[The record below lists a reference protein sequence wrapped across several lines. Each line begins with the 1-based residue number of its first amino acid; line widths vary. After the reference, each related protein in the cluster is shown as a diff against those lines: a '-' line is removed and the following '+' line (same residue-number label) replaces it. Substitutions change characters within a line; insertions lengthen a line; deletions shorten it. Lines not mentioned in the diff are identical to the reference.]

1 MVRKDGKDV
10 MALKPGHLIGTG
22 LALTGQPSPIA
33 ATFTEVAR
41 YFVWPLGNI
50 RVFLDKRPDLRVI
63 LLNLVNRD
71 LAVKLEKISSYLP
84 RL

>member
-10 MALKPGHLIGTG
+10 MALKPGYLIGTAM
-22 LALTGQPSPIA
+22 ALTGQPSPIA
-33 ATFTEVAR
+33 ASFTEAAR
-41 YFVWPLGNI
+41 YFVWPVGNI
-50 RVFLDKRPDLRVI
+50 RAFLDKRPDLRVI

-71 LAVKLEKISSYLP
+71 LAVKLEKLSSYLP